1 MTRTVDPALLDRPWR
16 VSAAWDLVPVDRAAQ
31 AEQALLAQLGDD
43 PTLFGLLRPV
53 GEPAGRT
60 LRAVDRDTAL
70 LWWTLAAFPGP
81 IPGYARRPDPGAAA
95 AGLAALLLDGLFEI
109 RGEDGSFRT
118 GGAAL
123 ALVDGRPALAS
134 AGVLPR
140 LSREALEH
148 AAALAPSSAAEL
160 AGILY
165 GYGRVALAPGFV
177 RELGSELED
186 GRAVL
191 DWLGLGGGGARRRAL
206 EAHWRVPTDTR
217 EGWLAFDR
225 RAGTERPNVPH
236 GPTWKLYFSPRIAA
250 LPETLESFASTL
262 ARHGAQAFK
271 LGAELAG
278 LTRPDKA
285 VAYFARFEDLA
296 AAGQELAERLAD
308 VPAQGV
314 PFTAPFDSAA
324 LVSWGVDPPD
334 TETLPWWGRQ
344 SWRLWLAQRL
354 AAVLATAPGSAAE
367 RVDLALARL
376 RLDGLDVERWTPS
389 LALWHNADRS
399 PS

>member
-1 MTRTVDPALLDRPWR
+1 MTRTVDPALLDLPWR
-16 VSAAWDLVPVDRAAQ
+16 VSAAWELVPGDRAAQ

-53 GEPAGRT
+53 GEPADRT
-60 LRAVDRDTAL
+60 LRAVDRETAL

-81 IPGYARRPDPGAAA
+81 IPAYARRPDPAAAA

-123 ALVDGRPALAS
+123 ALVAGRPASAS
-134 AGVLPR
+134 AGALDR
-140 LSREALEH
+140 LSREALAH
-148 AAALAPSSAAEL
+148 AAALAPGSAAEL
-160 AGILY
+160 AGVLY
-165 GYGRVALAPGFV
+165 SYGRVALAPGFV
-177 RELGSELED
+177 RELGSELSD
-186 GRAVL
+186 ASAVL
-191 DWLGLGGGGARRRAL
+191 RWLELGPGGARRRAL
-206 EAHWRVPTDTR
+206 ETDWRVPTDTR

-225 RAGTERPNVPH
+225 RGGGGARRNEPS

-250 LPETLESFASTL
+250 LPATLESFAATL

-314 PFTAPFDSAA
+314 PFTA
-324 LVSWGVDPPD
+324 
-334 TETLPWWGRQ
+334 
-344 SWRLWLAQRL
+344 
-354 AAVLATAPGSAAE
+354 
-367 RVDLALARL
+367 
-376 RLDGLDVERWTPS
+376 
-389 LALWHNADRS
+389 
-399 PS
+399 